1 MKNSKEEN
9 EPKKCKEH
17 KVPIC
22 QIEEQIKAKQVEYL
36 QKTGAYLSI
45 PRAIINLILDK
56 EDRV

>member
-1 MKNSKEEN
+1 MTNHREEN
-9 EPKKCKEH
+9 EAKKCKEH

-22 QIEEQIKAKQVEYL
+22 QIEEHIKLKQVEYL

-56 EDRV
+56 